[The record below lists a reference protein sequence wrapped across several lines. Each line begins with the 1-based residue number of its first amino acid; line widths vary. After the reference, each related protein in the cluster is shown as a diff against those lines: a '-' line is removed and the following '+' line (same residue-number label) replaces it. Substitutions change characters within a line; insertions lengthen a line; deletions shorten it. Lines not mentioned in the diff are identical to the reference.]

1 MVIAIMILLFAINWL
16 SVRYA
21 TVWFVGLLGDG
32 IVVKV
37 AEAVLRTGII
47 VVIGLTIIYFT
58 KISKEINEIINKVC
72 HFDRL

>member
-1 MVIAIMILLFAINWL
+1 MVIAIMMLLFAINWL
-16 SVRYA
+16 SVRSA
-21 TVWFVGLLGDG
+21 SIWFVELLGDG

-47 VVIGLTIIYFT
+47 VIIGLTIIYYT

>member
-21 TVWFVGLLGDG
+21 SIWFIGLLGDG

-37 AEAVLRTGII
+37 TEAVLRTGII
-47 VVIGLTIIYFT
+47 VVIGLTIIYYT
-58 KISKEINEIINKVC
+58 KISKEINEIINKVR
-72 HFDRL
+72 HFDRP